1 MSATP
6 TLLAELENTLIA
18 GSLDQ
23 RVSIMRRVTDLF
35 LDRAPRL
42 SEQQV
47 GMFDDVLVS
56 IAKWMESKALE
67 ELSWRLAPV
76 PNAPT
81 RVVQHLARHDDIKV
95 AGPVLSQSK
104 RLSVSDLVEIVGNK
118 GQAHLLAISD
128 RPRLPEAVTDVLL
141 QRGTSEVY
149 CRLAKNTG
157 AVFSAAGLRFLIDR
171 AKTDETLAEKIGQR
185 IDIPRHLLHDLVAKA
200 THAVRIKLLATAP
213 RQIHADIKDLL
224 ADISRDVMQQID
236 GMRELP
242 SQDHKREPAAEP
254 SPASQRK
261 AALHEPSLGEFAK
274 RGELKKL
281 SAALAEMASTSF
293 DMAEHLMRTIHY
305 GGVLVISR
313 AADLRWETVEV
324 ILSHRHPNHPITII
338 DLEQAKADY
347 TALSKP
353 VAIRLLGYWQAQSAL
368 PERTLN

>member
-1 MSATP
+1 M
-6 TLLAELENTLIA
+6 
-18 GSLDQ
+18 
-23 RVSIMRRVTDLF
+23 
-35 LDRAPRL
+35 
-42 SEQQV
+42 
-47 GMFDDVLVS
+47 
-56 IAKWMESKALE
+56 
-67 ELSWRLAPV
+67 

-128 RPRLPEAVTDVLL
+128 RPQLPEAVTDVLL

>member
-157 AVFSAAGLRFLIDR
+157 RCFLRGRPPVSDR
-171 AKTDETLAEKIGQR
+171 
-185 IDIPRHLLHDLVAKA
+185 
-200 THAVRIKLLATAP
+200 
-213 RQIHADIKDLL
+213 
-224 ADISRDVMQQID
+224 SRED
-236 GMRELP
+236 
-242 SQDHKREPAAEP
+242 
-254 SPASQRK
+254 
-261 AALHEPSLGEFAK
+261 
-274 RGELKKL
+274 
-281 SAALAEMASTSF
+281 
-293 DMAEHLMRTIHY
+293 
-305 GGVLVISR
+305 
-313 AADLRWETVEV
+313 
-324 ILSHRHPNHPITII
+324 
-338 DLEQAKADY
+338 
-347 TALSKP
+347 
-353 VAIRLLGYWQAQSAL
+353 
-368 PERTLN
+368 